1 MDGTVKLATM
11 QPDHDES
18 DFDNERDDWQDDLRR
33 FGDTS
38 LSPDQVFWVSAP
50 IIFLT
55 GMCVVSVVVV
65 TGLVAVELWRI
76 FYG

>member
-18 DFDNERDDWQDDLRR
+18 DFDNMRDDWQDDLIG

-38 LSPDQVFWVSAP
+38 LSPDQVFWASVSAM
-50 IIFLT
+50 FL
-55 GMCVVSVVVV
+55 GGLCVVSMVVVD
-65 TGLVAVELWRI
+65 GLVAVELWRI
-76 FYG
+76 FHG